1 MAMHRDKLTDRQ
13 TDRQTDRLTDF
24 KDSIFLP
31 PLYTACLHAHFRVQ
45 TEFMMY
51 CLKVSNMFDMFA

>member
-24 KDSIFLP
+24 KDLIFL
-31 PLYTACLHAHFRVQ
+31 YCLHAHFRVQ

-51 CLKVSNMFDMFA
+51 CLKVSNMLDMFA